1 MKALA
6 ELGSGSANQR
16 AIPSGLTTLALRGN
30 DSKQMKNNSRGEA
43 SDRRAVA
50 NAVAAI

>member
-16 AIPSGLTTLALRGN
+16 AIPSGLTTLALKAN
-30 DSKQMKNNSRGEA
+30 DSKQMKSNSRGEA
-43 SDRRAVA
+43 PDRRAVA